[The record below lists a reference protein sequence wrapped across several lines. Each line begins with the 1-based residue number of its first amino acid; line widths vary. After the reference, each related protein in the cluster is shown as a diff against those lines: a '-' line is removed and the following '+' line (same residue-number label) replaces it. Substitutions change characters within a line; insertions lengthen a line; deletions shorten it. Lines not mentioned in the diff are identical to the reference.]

1 MIMTMEPEITPRLKI
16 SAPPAKINHNIVQD
30 VVILMSD
37 DEQIALKQMIA
48 DAPDDA
54 VFVEYGCGGSTCLF
68 GLHMR
73 PGQQLHSIEHNKNWF
88 LRIRGVLSD
97 MTLAGDISLYWKPAA
112 GGKKLGY
119 MIDDTVHTIEDDEFR
134 VYGSPS
140 EELAHGL
147 EEYIHGTGTNI
158 DWSKVHCVLVDGVAR
173 GATLAILRHKLPA
186 GALVLLHDAGL
197 RPGWYN
203 WAIEGIYTEHRLV
216 DNMLVLEVPA

>member
-1 MIMTMEPEITPRLKI
+1 MMDPVITPRLKI
-16 SAPPAKINHNIVQD
+16 SAPPAKINHHIMHD

-37 DEQIALKQMIA
+37 AEQTALKQIIA

-68 GLHMR
+68 ALHMR
-73 PGQQLHSIEHNKNWF
+73 PTQHLHSIEHNKGWF
-88 LRIRGVLSD
+88 IRMRGVLSD
-97 MTLAGDISLYWKPAA
+97 MTISGDVSLYWKPAA

-119 MIDDTVHTIEDDEFR
+119 MIDDAVHTFEDNEFR

-147 EEYIHGTGTNI
+147 DEYIHGIGTNI
-158 DWSKVHCVLVDGVAR
+158 DWSNVHCVLVDGVAR
-173 GATLAILRHKLPA
+173 GATLAVLRHKLPA
-186 GALVLLHDAGL
+186 RALVLLHDAGP

-203 WAIEGIYTEHRLV
+203 WAITGLYTSHGLV
-216 DNMLVLEVPA
+216 DNMLVLEVPQNT